1 MYKEWFNK
9 INKRFPTIGDRR
21 HCFTLCPVRD
31 QVVLSI
37 WIEEKSYD
45 VYFETEE
52 DLNKMMNNLDDL
64 TQLFESFLKP
74 QKD

>member
-1 MYKEWFNK
+1 MYKEWFQE
-9 INKRFPTIGDRR
+9 INKRFPTLGDKR

-37 WIEEKSYD
+37 WIGEKSFD

-52 DLNKMMNNLDDL
+52 DLERMMNNLDDL
-64 TQLFESFLKP
+64 TQLFEPILNPK
-74 QKD
+74 K